1 MNYYLTSP
9 LVADRQTALVSDVA
23 HRAAVKT
30 ARAARNASASSAD
43 RPARARRLFAAARPA
58 HAA

>member
-1 MNYYLTSP
+1 MNYYLASQ
-9 LVADRQTALVSDVA
+9 LVADRQTALVADVA

-30 ARAARNASASSAD
+30 ARAARRASASSAD
-43 RPARARRLFAAARPA
+43 RPACVRRLFAAARPA